1 MGKPCSEYSRKIRE
15 RVVFN
20 PNIII
25 EECKVVIYGPSE
37 CGFVEFRSEVVS
49 VDMKSCYTASKAG
62 FCDARKHFKGFGHP
76 GNRIVR
82 VAVNGELPHKTGT
95 GFCEV
100 VRGSS
105 RKVCTQ

>member
-1 MGKPCSEYSRKIRE
+1 MDRPNVGLWNSEDYS
-15 RVVFN
+15 
-20 PNIII
+20 P
-25 EECKVVIYGPSE
+25 
-37 CGFVEFRSEVVS
+37 SEVVS
-49 VDMKSCYTASKAG
+49 IDMKSCYTASKAG

-82 VAVNGELPHKTGT
+82 VAVNGELPDNTGT

-105 RKVCTQ
+105 GKVCTQ

>member
-1 MGKPCSEYSRKIRE
+1 MSYTDRPNVGLWNSEDYS
-15 RVVFN
+15 
-20 PNIII
+20 P
-25 EECKVVIYGPSE
+25 
-37 CGFVEFRSEVVS
+37 SEVVS
-49 VDMKSCYTASKAG
+49 IDMKSCYTASEAG

-82 VAVNGELPHKTGT
+82 VAVNGELPDNTGT